1 MPAMVDPIQR
11 TSALPLPDFQTN
23 QGTHNPVPLEAPR
36 EQQRLTDQVRGNDK
50 DNSSRNFE
58 DYLNRSSIT
67 TLEKAHQGKP
77 YDPVDEITSASVY
90 SQPGDKTGI

>member
-1 MPAMVDPIQR
+1 MVDPIQR
-11 TSALPLPDFQTN
+11 SSALPLPDFQTN

-36 EQQRLTDQVRGNDK
+36 EEQRLTEQVRGNDK
-50 DNSSRNFE
+50 DNATRDFA
-58 DYLNRSSIT
+58 DYLKDSSIL
-67 TLEKAHQGKP
+67 TLEKAHEGKR